1 MDDTTETTNASNVI
15 LELIKTKLESHFV
28 RNVQKGLRH
37 QGENLVQSW
46 IVHFS

>member
-1 MDDTTETTNASNVI
+1 MDDTTETMNASNVI

-28 RNVQKGLRH
+28 RNAQKGLRH
-37 QGENLVQSW
+37 QEENLVQSG